1 MKKKRRTV
9 PDDVRVYTV
18 QEVMIILGISSRTA
32 YKLVKSGAFHT
43 VHVGGHYRIVSGT
56 GKEVQDDEK
65 EKYGCIGNGAY
76 PWHQKD

>member
-32 YKLVKSGAFHT
+32 YKLVKSGAT
-43 VHVGGHYRIVSGT
+43 VHVGGHYRIPKKGFERWLKSVRY
-56 GKEVQDDEK
+56 GKR
-65 EKYGCIGNGAY
+65 GAR
-76 PWHQKD
+76 

>member
-43 VHVGGHYRIVSGT
+43 VHVGGHYRILDRSMACPNRYELVG
-56 GKEVQDDEK
+56 
-65 EKYGCIGNGAY
+65 I
-76 PWHQKD
+76 

>member
-43 VHVGGHYRIVSGT
+43 VHVGGHYRIPKKSFERWLKSVRY
-56 GKEVQDDEK
+56 GKR
-65 EKYGCIGNGAY
+65 GATR
-76 PWHQKD
+76 